1 MRIIVIAALAAALA
15 SAAQAETPASAPAAA
30 AKPPSNLIEALQAAG
45 LDPRT
50 KVEGASVQVMQGQRA
65 IFHLDAAGKPVMN
78 GVDAGR
84 IGLATADGKGETY
97 KGPGAGKLAFAL
109 DSSPE
114 KRQSIMKVWNGLAR
128 PVAYEIE
135 ITAVRQGKLMKRLAT
150 ICTVPAGGATHE
162 AWPDP
167 IVSVTLSKFAET
179 PADKFTCQ

>member
-1 MRIIVIAALAAALA
+1 MRIIAIAALALATLA
-15 SAAQAETPASAPAAA
+15 SAAHAETPASAPAG

-50 KVEGASVQVMQGQRA
+50 KVEGAAVQVMQGQRA
-65 IFHLDAAGKPVMN
+65 VFHLDAAGKPVMN

-114 KRQSIMKVWNGLAR
+114 KRQSIMKVWNGLTR

-167 IVSVTLSKFAET
+167 IVSVTVSKFAET

>member
-1 MRIIVIAALAAALA
+1 MRLIAFAAAIGALA
-15 SAAQAETPASAPAAA
+15 SAVHAETPETTAP
-30 AKPPSNLIEALQAAG
+30 KPPANLIAALEAAG

-50 KVEGASVQVMQGQRA
+50 KVEGGSVQVVLGQRA
-65 IFHLDAAGKPVMN
+65 VFHLDADGKPVLN
-78 GVDAGR
+78 DVEAGR
-84 IGLATADGKGETY
+84 VDLATANGAGETY

-128 PVAYEIE
+128 PVAYEAE
-135 ITAVRQGKLMKRLAT
+135 ITALRRGQLMKRMAT

-162 AWPDP
+162 VWPDP

-179 PADKFTCQ
+179 PADKFICQ